1 MKRLFLIFCGF
12 FFAACSA
19 RDVAERFCLQVS
31 PNTYILNFEY
41 NSALMNAEA
50 EREVAALA
58 RSLPSG
64 RHIELYGNIAYA
76 GVPQNQLD
84 LAFARLQTAAGVLM
98 KAGVKS
104 RQIYLNMQ
112 PEVQRIGLDAPVSI
126 KDERHQIFMEIK

>member
-19 RDVAERFCLQVS
+19 RDVSERFCLQVS

-41 NSALMNAEA
+41 NSALMNIDA
-50 EREVAALA
+50 EREISDLAAELK
-58 RSLPSG
+58 PNQQ
-64 RHIELYGNIAYA
+64 IELYGNIAYA
-76 GVPQNQLD
+76 GVPRNQVD
-84 LAFARLQTAAGVLM
+84 LAFARLQTVAEALM

>member
-41 NSALMNAEA
+41 NSALMNADA
-50 EREVAALA
+50 EREITDVAQ
-58 RSLPSG
+58 SLKSDQ
-64 RHIELYGNIAYA
+64 HIELYGNIAYA
-76 GVPQNQLD
+76 GVPQVQLD
-84 LAFARLQTAAGVLM
+84 LAFARLQAVAGVLM
-98 KAGVKS
+98 DAGVKS

-112 PEVQRIGLDAPVSI
+112 PETPRIGLDAPVSI
-126 KDERHQIFMEIK
+126 KDERHQIFMEIR